1 MSQKPILLILGSGPR
16 IGASL
21 TSTFTPLYTVAL
33 ASRRG
38 TNTLDPSTGIL
49 SLAADLTQP
58 SSVPGVFAA
67 VHAHLHRYP
76 SVVIYNAAA
85 LTNPAEQGAPLSV
98 PLDRVLADL
107 NVNVVSPFVAA
118 QEAVKGWEKDGESG
132 SGEKKTFIYTG
143 NILNTTIMPVPM
155 LVNLGVGKAAS
166 AFWIG
171 VSDASYKA
179 KGYRFF
185 YADERKADGNSKGND
200 ISGPAHGDFY
210 KQLTEHVDVPWHATF
225 VEGKGYVKF

>member
-21 TSTFTPLYTVAL
+21 TSTFTPRYTVAL

-38 TNTLDPSTGIL
+38 TNSLDASTGIL

-58 SSVPGVFAA
+58 SSVPAVFAA

-85 LTNPAEQGAPLSV
+85 LTNPSEQGAPLSV
-98 PLDRVLADL
+98 PLDGVVADL
-107 NVNVVSPFVAA
+107 NVNVVSAFAAA
-118 QEAVKGWEKDGESG
+118 QEAVKGWEKDGE

-179 KGYRFF
+179 KGYR
-185 YADERKADGNSKGND
+185 
-200 ISGPAHGDFY
+200 
-210 KQLTEHVDVPWHATF
+210 
-225 VEGKGYVKF
+225 